1 MKEEYVELITEAMS
15 ECEDISLLD
24 LVWRLLVKVG
34 GQNADAH

>member
-24 LVWRLLVKVG
+24 LIWRLLVKVG
-34 GQNADAH
+34 VRNGEV

>member
-24 LVWRLLVKVG
+24 LVWRLLVKAGVRNG
-34 GQNADAH
+34 EV